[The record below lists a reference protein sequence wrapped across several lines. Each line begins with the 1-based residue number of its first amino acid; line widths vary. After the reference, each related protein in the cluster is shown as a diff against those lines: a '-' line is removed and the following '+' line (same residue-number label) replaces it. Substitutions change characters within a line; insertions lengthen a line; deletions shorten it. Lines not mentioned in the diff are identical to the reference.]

1 MSDEVLPRRLRWATL
16 AGSSGA
22 PMGLRTATVLAE
34 LLDEVDDLSQPLE
47 V

>member
-1 MSDEVLPRRLRWATL
+1 MR
-16 AGSSGA
+16 
-22 PMGLRTATVLAE
+22 LRTATVLAE